1 MVDRLLEQRKP
12 LTLYG
17 TKHDITLPSTNQ
29 WTLLEHATSLL
40 TPIEQATWD
49 VSASISCAS
58 MVIPMVIGIKHSL
71 HQCTDDAGVQ

>member
-29 WTLLEHATSLL
+29 WTLLEHATSLV
-40 TPIEQATWD
+40 TPIEQPPGT
-49 VSASISCAS
+49 SAHPYLVPAW
-58 MVIPMVIGIKHSL
+58 
-71 HQCTDDAGVQ
+71 